1 MKWQKVVS
9 LVFLMSAVV
18 LFSSCSRQAANVRLS
33 SVFGDHMVLQQ
44 KMPIPVWG
52 TAEPGGTVRVSLGKQ
67 SKKTKVGKD
76 GTWLVKLDP
85 VPAGGPFTLAVA
97 GKDTVTLHDVLVGEV
112 WLASGQSNMEF
123 PVAGSWAKVKN
134 YKEELANANYPQIR
148 LFKVKKTRA
157 YKPMR
162 KVASTGWQPCDSA
175 SVAGFSA
182 VAYFFGRDL
191 YRKLDVPIGLIESS
205 WGGTTVEAWTSA
217 EGLKPFPQFS
227 KILGYLQK
235 GGSVEDTIFSTYKKA
250 MSQWDARVSTILD
263 SLGISAHHF
272 ENPATDV
279 STWKTMKLPTF
290 WEDAGLKNVDGV
302 VWFRKEVNLPANWA
316 GKDLTLSL
324 GPINDR
330 DVTWFNG
337 VEVGSRPY
345 VMLFRKYTIPGRLV
359 KPGKNV
365 IVVQDLD
372 IGNKGGIYGRPED
385 LKLVLDKT
393 DSISLAGNWLFKID
407 PVQVD
412 VKKLPG
418 QPGMPSFA
426 NIPTVLYNAMI
437 APLIPVAMRG
447 AIWYQ
452 GESNANRAYE
462 YRDLFKAM
470 IRDWRTHWGE
480 GDFPFYFVQLANFMK
495 VKPRPAESTWAELRE
510 AQTQAL
516 SLPNTGMAVTI
527 DIGDAT
533 NIHPTNKQ
541 EVGRRLALIARHN
554 VYGDTSLVYSGPL
567 YKSMKIE
574 GNKIR
579 LYFDFVDGGLE
590 ARGGLPL
597 KGFAIAGADK
607 KFHWAQAVIDGKTV
621 VVSSPAVRA
630 PVAVRY
636 AWANNPVCNLYNKA
650 GLPASPFRTDDWDGV
665 TKGRVW
671 TY

>member
-1 MKWQKVVS
+1 MRWQKAVGLVLLFS
-9 LVFLMSAVV
+9 LAV
-18 LFSSCSRQAANVRLS
+18 LFSSCSKPATHLKLS
-33 SVFGDHMVLQQ
+33 SVFGSHMVLQQ

-52 TAEPGGTVRVSLGKQ
+52 TADPGGTVRVSLAGE
-67 SKKTKVGKD
+67 SRTAKVKKD
-76 GTWLVKLDP
+76 GTWFVKLPP
-85 VPAGGPFTLAVA
+85 VAAGGPFTLAVA
-97 GKDTVTLHDVLVGEV
+97 GKDTLKLEDILIGEV

-134 YKEELANANYPQIR
+134 YKQELAQAHYPQIR

-157 YKPMR
+157 YKPLL
-162 KVASTGWQPCDSA
+162 KVISTGWLPCDSS

-191 YRKLDVPIGLIESS
+191 YWKLHVPIGLIESS

-217 EGLKPFPQFS
+217 EGLRPFPQFTQV
-227 KILGYLQK
+227 LEFLQK
-235 GGSVEDTIFSTYKKA
+235 GGSVDDSVFATYKKA
-250 MSQWDARVSTILD
+250 MSQWDSRISTILD
-263 SLGISAHHF
+263 SLGISSHHF
-272 ENPATDV
+272 ENPATNTSD
-279 STWKTMKLPTF
+279 WKTMKLPTF
-290 WEDAGLKNVDGV
+290 WEQAGYPNLDGV
-302 VWFRKEVNLPANWA
+302 VWFRKEINLPANWA

-337 VEVGSRPY
+337 VRVGSRPY
-345 VMLFRKYTIPGRLV
+345 VMLFRKYTIPGKLV

-365 IVVQDLD
+365 IVLQDLD

-393 DSISLAGNWLFKID
+393 DSISLTGPWLFKID
-407 PVQVD
+407 PISID
-412 VKKLPG
+412 VKKLPP
-418 QPGMPSFA
+418 QPGMPSLA

-437 APLIPVAMRG
+437 APLIPAAIRG

-452 GESNANRAYE
+452 GESNAERAYE
-462 YRDLFKAM
+462 YRDLFKAL
-470 IRDWRTHWGE
+470 ITDWRRHWSE
-480 GDFPFYFVQLANFMK
+480 GNFPFYFVQLANYMK
-495 VKPRPAESTWAELRE
+495 IRPQPEESAWAELRE
-510 AQTQAL
+510 AQTMAL
-516 SLPNTGMAVTI
+516 ALPNTGMAVTI
-527 DIGDAT
+527 DIGNPTD
-533 NIHPTNKQ
+533 IHPRNKQ

-567 YKSMKIE
+567 YKSMEIE

-579 LYFDFVDGGLE
+579 LHFNFVDGGLE
-590 ARGGLPL
+590 AKGGGPL

-607 KFHWAQAVIDGKTV
+607 KFYWAKAVIEGKTV
-621 VVSSPAVRA
+621 VVSSPAVPS

-636 AWANNPVCNLYNKA
+636 AWADDPICNLYNKA
-650 GLPASPFRTDDWDGV
+650 GLPASPFRTDTWDGV

-671 TY
+671 KY